1 MGKRAW
7 NSGFT
12 GGMGKRAWNSGFTGG
27 LGKRA
32 WNSGFTGLKE
42 CEKNIFLHL
51 IQVAWA
57 DNSCFMKR

>member
-1 MGKRAW
+1 MIYFSDWNLMWNLSKECNTPYVFVGGLGKRAW

-32 WNSGFTGLKE
+32 WNSGFTG
-42 CEKNIFLHL
+42 
-51 IQVAWA
+51 
-57 DNSCFMKR
+57 

>member
-1 MGKRAW
+1 MVFEFLCGSSMSSIYIILFAGGLGKRAW

-32 WNSGFTGLKE
+32 WNSGFTG
-42 CEKNIFLHL
+42 
-51 IQVAWA
+51 
-57 DNSCFMKR
+57 